1 MRSPPLA
8 PQGALVL
15 VAGFLA
21 GCAGLSDDTLEAALT
36 DPGKY
41 NVYTCGDVDNAIA
54 ATMAR
59 ITELEQLI
67 SRGSQGAGGA
77 VMSAVAYRS
86 EYRLGR
92 AQLRALK
99 AAAAEKQCVANS
111 GFLSRR
117 SLY

>member
-15 VAGFLA
+15 VAGILA

-67 SRGSQGAGGA
+67 SRGSQGAGGT